1 MNTYVKN
8 IGMTKT
14 YINEN
19 DKIYTNELKWD
30 GNYDGNIAKLNL
42 DVDNNGKKENIHMEL
57 DNQDLL
63 NILNT
68 NAVNTPI
75 DERLKTDYLISN
87 PRPRPN
93 PYINSI
99 PYNPNQKLLKR
110 KLKSKRN
117 NKRKKRKYTRKYIIP
132 YNTNNI
138 TNTNTNT
145 NNNTNKL

>member
-1 MNTYVKN
+1 MNNYVKN

-19 DKIYTNELKWD
+19 NKIYTNELKWD

-63 NILNT
+63 NILNANT
-68 NAVNTPI
+68 VNKPI
-75 DERLKTDYLISN
+75 DERLKTDYLTSN
-87 PRPRPN
+87 PYPRHRPN
-93 PYINSI
+93 SYTNRI

-110 KLKSKRN
+110 KSKRN
-117 NKRKKRKYTRKYIIP
+117 NKRKKRKNTRKNIIP
-132 YNTNNI
+132 S
-138 TNTNTNT
+138 NTNTN
-145 NNNTNKL
+145 KL